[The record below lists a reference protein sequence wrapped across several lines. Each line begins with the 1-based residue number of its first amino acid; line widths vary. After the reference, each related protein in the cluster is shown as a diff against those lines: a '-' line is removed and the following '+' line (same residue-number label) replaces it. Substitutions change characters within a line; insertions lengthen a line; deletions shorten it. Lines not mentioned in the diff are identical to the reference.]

1 MEGIVLVAGPA
12 LAGAAAWFALP
23 PRAGAPRSS
32 ERYLLRAG
40 RVLER
45 IADLRVVRRVVEIP
59 QVEVVSAELRRS
71 LGAHGVSLSG
81 EACASLVAVGLPA
94 AALAGLVFS
103 ASPAGL
109 VAALA
114 LYVAG
119 MGALAA
125 SVERR
130 QARELAQEMP
140 EVFRTLASALGSGET
155 LPQAIEYV
163 ARHGTGRAAEEFGR
177 TSLVLT
183 CGESVSDAL
192 EELASRLEAPGMR
205 LLVSALDV
213 SQRTGS
219 PLEGLLGRSARMVER
234 QQELERLLGVKTAQV
249 RLSVRIVCVMPLL
262 LVAFLAM
269 VSPDFQAG
277 VATPG
282 GLASVVVALL
292 MDCAALLVV
301 RRLMKGVL

>member
-23 PRAGAPRSS
+23 PRAGASRSS

-40 RVLER
+40 RALER
-45 IADLRVVRRVVEIP
+45 IADLRVVRHVAEIP
-59 QVEVVSAELRRS
+59 QVGVVAAELRRA
-71 LGAHGVSLSG
+71 LGARGISLSG
-81 EACASLVAVGLPA
+81 EACAGVVAVGLPV

-103 ASPAGL
+103 ASPVGL
-109 VAALA
+109 VAALV
-114 LYVAG
+114 LYVVG
-119 MGALAA
+119 MGALTA

-192 EELASRLEAPGMR
+192 EELAGRLEAPGMR

-292 MDCAALLVV
+292 MDGAALLVV